1 MDLQQVLIITN
12 NPIVK
17 NINNAEICFVRGDQ
31 RQVLYQVLNKVAGGH
46 NLLSHPLAGS
56 IKPEDNPY
64 RSVVLSSSTAETD
77 LSNLN
82 MLEYCLG
89 KVESGVRDGM
99 QSRQL
104 DQLARDFQMIDKE
117 LLDNALQS
125 LIRRQV

>member
-17 NINNAEICFVRGDQ
+17 NINNAEICFVKGDQ

-46 NLLSHPLAGS
+46 TLLSHPLAGS
-56 IKPEDNPY
+56 IKPDDNPY
-64 RSVVLSSSTAETD
+64 RSVVLSTSITEAD
-77 LSNLN
+77 LSTLN

-99 QSRQL
+99 QSLQL

>member
-46 NLLSHPLAGS
+46 TLLSHPLAGS
-56 IKPEDNPY
+56 IKTEDNPY
-64 RSVVLSSSTAETD
+64 RSVVLSTSITEAD
-77 LSNLN
+77 LSTLN

>member
-31 RQVLYQVLNKVAGGH
+31 RQVLYQVFNKVAGGH
-46 NLLSHPLAGS
+46 TLLSHPLAGS

-64 RSVVLSSSTAETD
+64 RSVVLSISITETD
-77 LSNLN
+77 LSTLN

-89 KVESGVRDGM
+89 KVESGVREGM
-99 QSRQL
+99 QPRQL

-125 LIRRQV
+125 LSVRQV

>member
-17 NINNAEICFVRGDQ
+17 NIDNAEICFVKGDQ

-46 NLLSHPLAGS
+46 TLLSHPLAGS
-56 IKPEDNPY
+56 IKTEDNPY
-64 RSVVLSSSTAETD
+64 RSVVLSTSITEAD
-77 LSNLN
+77 LSTLN

>member
-17 NINNAEICFVRGDQ
+17 NINNAEICFVKGDQ
-31 RQVLYQVLNKVAGGH
+31 RQVLYQVLNKVAVGH
-46 NLLSHPLAGS
+46 SLLSHPLAGS
-56 IKPEDNPY
+56 IKAEDNPY

-125 LIRRQV
+125 LRKGQV